1 MYTMKQTLFFLIA
14 AALLAFMP
22 AQDLQAQGSLAVK
35 SFRLLQ
41 HDTTANSAG
50 TSKIDQNG
58 EVCALIKVVT
68 TETGFTFDIGSLG
81 VTDTKQDVG
90 EIWVYVPRGAKR
102 ITIKH
107 PRLGVLRDYYFNMP
121 IQGGLTYELVLISG
135 TVKTN
140 ETDRA
145 SLAKIMG
152 CSEPTVTRRF
162 KDPGSLTLDELT
174 ALGRGLHIPI
184 DDLRAAIRY

>member
-1 MYTMKQTLFFLIA
+1 
-14 AALLAFMP
+14 MP
-22 AQDLQAQGSLAVK
+22 ATKLQRK
-35 SFRLLQ
+35 
-41 HDTTANSAG
+41 
-50 TSKIDQNG
+50 
-58 EVCALIKVVT
+58 
-68 TETGFTFDIGSLG
+68 
-81 VTDTKQDVG
+81 
-90 EIWVYVPRGAKR
+90 P
-102 ITIKH
+102 KH
-107 PRLGVLRDYYFNMP
+107 F
-121 IQGGLTYELVLISG
+121 ELSVLISG

>member
-1 MYTMKQTLFFLIA
+1 MPYTK
-14 AALLAFMP
+14 
-22 AQDLQAQGSLAVK
+22 LQRK
-35 SFRLLQ
+35 
-41 HDTTANSAG
+41 
-50 TSKIDQNG
+50 
-58 EVCALIKVVT
+58 
-68 TETGFTFDIGSLG
+68 
-81 VTDTKQDVG
+81 
-90 EIWVYVPRGAKR
+90 PR
-102 ITIKH
+102 H
-107 PRLGVLRDYYFNMP
+107 F
-121 IQGGLTYELVLISG
+121 ELSVLISG

-145 SLAKIMG
+145 SLAKMMG